1 MGLIMSS
8 EIVLDRSTEQ
18 SAREA
23 TKFRLSWF
31 SIGAVVAFVAL
42 WQIASYFVPPFVI
55 PGWGRIFN
63 AFFDLRFSYVAITL
77 LRLIVS
83 LVASFIIGFAL
94 AAAMNQSK
102 YVEQIVTPFVRML
115 MSVPAI
121 CWVVFS
127 ILWFK
132 GVEFRIF
139 FVMVVVAMPVFL
151 VDTLDAMKGVPRDLE
166 QMVKSFQP
174 TWLERFAKLTIP
186 AILPIILTSWKI
198 NLSQSIRV
206 ILTAELV
213 GATSGIGY
221 GLVLAQ
227 ETFSIAVVFAWTL
240 TLIVALYA
248 LQGIVDFIELKYLA
262 YRGH

>member
-1 MGLIMSS
+1 MST
-8 EIVLDRSTEQ
+8 EAILDRSAEK

-23 TKFRLSWF
+23 VKFRPSWF
-31 SIGAVVAFVAL
+31 SVVAVLIFAAL

-55 PGWGRIFN
+55 PGWQRIIK
-63 AFFDLRFSYVAITL
+63 AFLELRFDYVAVTL
-77 LRLIVS
+77 ARLMVS
-83 LVASFIIGFAL
+83 LVASFVLGFAI
-94 AAAMNQSK
+94 AAAMIQNK
-102 YVEQIVTPFVRML
+102 YVEQMVTPFVRML

-151 VDTLDAMKGVPRDLE
+151 VDTFDGMKGVPRDLD

-174 TWLERFAKLTIP
+174 AWIERFTKLTIP
-186 AILPIILTSWKI
+186 AILPILLTSWKI
-198 NLSQSIRV
+198 NLSQCIRV

-227 ETFSIAVVFAWTL
+227 ETFSIAIVFAWTL
-240 TLIVALYA
+240 TLIVGLYV
-248 LQGIVDFIELKYLA
+248 LQGVVDFLELKYLA
-262 YRGH
+262 YRGE

>member
-1 MGLIMSS
+1 MST
-8 EIVLDRSTEQ
+8 EAILDRSAEK

-23 TKFRLSWF
+23 VKFRPSWF
-31 SIGAVVAFVAL
+31 SVVAVLIFAAL

-55 PGWGRIFN
+55 PGWQRIIK
-63 AFFDLRFSYVAITL
+63 AFLELRFDYVAVTL
-77 LRLIVS
+77 ARLMVS
-83 LVASFIIGFAL
+83 LVASFVLGFAI
-94 AAAMNQSK
+94 AAAMIQNK
-102 YVEQIVTPFVRML
+102 YVEQMVTPFVRML

-151 VDTLDAMKGVPRDLE
+151 VDTFDGMKGVPRDLD

-174 TWLERFAKLTIP
+174 TWIERFTKLTIP
-186 AILPIILTSWKI
+186 AILPILLTSWKI
-198 NLSQSIRV
+198 NLTLAVRV
-206 ILTAELV
+206 VTIAELV
-213 GATSGIGY
+213 GALSGIGH

-227 ETFSIAVVFAWTL
+227 ELFSVAEVFAWTVVL
-240 TLIVALYA
+240 VAILFSFQAIVTLIEKRALRWREA
-248 LQGIVDFIELKYLA
+248 
-262 YRGH
+262 

>member
-1 MGLIMSS
+1 MSDEAIVARPS
-8 EIVLDRSTEQ
+8 EK
-18 SAREA
+18 SARGVRA
-23 TKFRLSWF
+23 FRPDWF
-31 SIGAVVAFVAL
+31 SLGAILGFVIL
-42 WQIASYFVPPFVI
+42 WQIASYFAPPFVI
-55 PGWGRIFN
+55 PGWERILK
-63 AFFDLRFSYVAITL
+63 AFFELRFDYVAVTL
-77 LRLIVS
+77 ARLLVS
-83 LVASFIIGFAL
+83 LAASFVLGVAV
-94 AAAMNQSK
+94 AAAMNQHK
-102 YVEQIVTPFVRML
+102 YIEQMVTPYVRML

-132 GVEFRIF
+132 GVELRIF

-151 VDTLDAMKGVPRDLE
+151 VDTLDGMKAVPRDLE

-174 TWLERFAKLTIP
+174 TWFEGFTKLTVP
-186 AILPIILTSWKI
+186 SILPIVLTSWKI

-221 GLVLAQ
+221 GLVLAE
-227 ETFSIAVVFAWTL
+227 ETFSVAVLFAWTL

-248 LQGIVDFIELKYLA
+248 LQGVVDVLEAKHLA
-262 YRGH
+262 WRDH

>member
-1 MGLIMSS
+1 MSS
-8 EIVLDRSTEQ
+8 EVVLDRSAEK
-18 SAREA
+18 SARESA
-23 TKFRLSWF
+23 KFRPNWF
-31 SIGAVVAFVAL
+31 SVGTILVFAAL

-55 PGWGRIFN
+55 PGWERILK
-63 AFFDLRFSYVAITL
+63 AFFNLRFDYVAVTL
-77 LRLIVS
+77 LRLLVS
-83 LVASFIIGFAL
+83 LVASFVLGFAI

-102 YVEQIVTPFVRML
+102 HIEQMVTPLVRML

-139 FVMVVVAMPVFL
+139 FVMVVVAMPIFL
-151 VDTLDAMKGVPRDLE
+151 IDTLDGMKGVPRDLD
-166 QMVKSFQP
+166 QMVRSFQP
-174 TWLERFAKLTIP
+174 TWFDRFTKLTIP
-186 AILPIILTSWKI
+186 AILPIVLTSWKI

-227 ETFSIAVVFAWTL
+227 ETFSIAIVFAWTL
-240 TLIVALYA
+240 TLIVGLYA
-248 LQGIVDFIELKYLA
+248 LQGIVDFLEAKYLA
-262 YRGH
+262 YRDH

>member
-1 MGLIMSS
+1 MMSG
-8 EIVLDRSTEQ
+8 EVVLDRSAEK

-23 TKFRLSWF
+23 VKFRPNWF
-31 SIGAVVAFVAL
+31 SVGTILMFAVL

-55 PGWGRIFN
+55 PGWERILT
-63 AFFDLRFSYVAITL
+63 AFFNLRFDFVAVTL
-77 LRLIVS
+77 VRLLVS
-83 LVASFIIGFAL
+83 LVASFVLGFAL

-102 YVEQIVTPFVRML
+102 YVEQMITPLVRML

-139 FVMVVVAMPVFL
+139 FVMVVVAMPIFL
-151 VDTLDAMKGVPRDLE
+151 VDTFDGMRGIPRDLD
-166 QMVKSFQP
+166 QMVRSFQP
-174 TWLERFAKLTIP
+174 TWLERFTKLTIP

-221 GLVLAQ
+221 GLVLAE
-227 ETFSIAVVFAWTL
+227 ETFSIAIVFAWTL
-240 TLIVALYA
+240 TLIVGLYA
-248 LQGIVDFIELKYLA
+248 LQGIVDYLEVKYLA
-262 YRGH
+262 YREH

>member
-1 MGLIMSS
+1 MSIVT
-8 EIVLDRSTEQ
+8 EIDNSARK

-23 TKFRLSWF
+23 AKFRPSWF
-31 SIGAVVAFVAL
+31 SIGAIVIFAVL
-42 WQIASYFVPPFVI
+42 WQIASYFVPPFII
-55 PGWGRIFN
+55 PGWQRILK
-63 AFFDLRFSYVAITL
+63 AFVDLRFDYVAVTL
-77 LRLIVS
+77 ARLIVS
-83 LVASFIIGFAL
+83 LIASFLLGFAI
-94 AAAMNQSK
+94 AAVMSHHK
-102 YVEQIVTPFVRML
+102 YIEQIVTPFVRML

-151 VDTLDAMKGVPRDLE
+151 VDTFDGMKGVSKDLD
-166 QMVKSFQP
+166 QMIQSFQP
-174 TWLERFAKLTIP
+174 TWWERFSKLTLP

-198 NLSQSIRV
+198 NLSQCIRV

-240 TLIVALYA
+240 VLILALYF
-248 LQGIVDFIELKYLA
+248 LQGIVDFMETKYLS
-262 YRGH
+262 YREH

>member
-1 MGLIMSS
+1 MSS
-8 EIVLDRSTEQ
+8 EVVLVRSAEK

-23 TKFRLSWF
+23 ARFRFSWF
-31 SIGAVVAFVAL
+31 SIGAVVAFAIL

-55 PGWGRIFN
+55 PGWQRILT

-77 LRLIVS
+77 ARLVVS
-83 LVASFIIGFAL
+83 LVASFILGFAI
-94 AAAMNQSK
+94 AAAMTHSK
-102 YVEQIVTPFVRML
+102 YIEQIVTPFVRML

-151 VDTLDAMKGVPRDLE
+151 VDTFDAMKGVPRDLE

-174 TWLERFAKLTIP
+174 TWFETFTKLTIP
-186 AILPIILTSWKI
+186 AILPIVLTSWKI

-221 GLVLAQ
+221 GLVLAE
-227 ETFSIAVVFAWTL
+227 ETFSIAIVFAWTL

-248 LQGIVDFIELKYLA
+248 LQGIVDFLELKYLA